1 MEFGLNFSSES
12 ILIFN
17 FNIDDAILK
26 VDRPLAKSDSFKPFL
41 RQLSLVSFMLAIS
54 IAIDLVEL

>member
-26 VDRPLAKSDSFKPFL
+26 VDRPLAKSDNFKPFL